1 MTVNIYLH
9 DRWYTNL
16 NLNEALELA
25 AEYYAEH
32 GDVLTIIT
40 LTSNSKV
47 VNQFQLENSSRWL
60 TFEEL
65 IELSYYKPIVVV
77 DAKHIH
83 S

>member
-1 MTVNIYLH
+1 MNVNIYLH
-9 DRWYTNL
+9 DMWYTNL
-16 NLNEALELA
+16 TFDEALQTA
-25 AEYYAEH
+25 CEYYAEH

-47 VNQFQLENSSRWL
+47 VNQFQIENSNRWY

-77 DAKHIH
+77 DARK
-83 S
+83 